1 VIRRILA
8 VALVLAA
15 SNGVGAD
22 ESVSAP
28 FITSPDE
35 VVHRMLQLAHTGP
48 DDVVVDLGSG
58 DGRIVIAAA
67 QKFGARGLGIEID
80 AGLVK
85 RSRDNALKAGVAHR
99 VTFQKGD
106 VLAADISA
114 ASVVTVYLLP
124 GLINR
129 LPPVFLRRLNPG
141 TRIVSHAFAMAGW
154 RPDAVETVRISQPHP
169 GQGPESTLY
178 LWVVPAEVRGIWGA
192 DGRQADG
199 TRIRIHQNFQE
210 VELEG
215 QLFGREISASRA
227 SLRGRDLMW
236 EANGLRFEGR
246 LQGEVITGELAGPD
260 GRQPFALRRAR

>member
-1 VIRRILA
+1 MIRRILA
-8 VALVLAA
+8 VALALVA
-15 SNGVGAD
+15 SNGVAAD

-28 FITSPDE
+28 FITSPEE
-35 VVHRMLQLAHTGP
+35 VVQRMLQLAHTGP

-85 RSRDNALKAGVAHR
+85 RSRENALKAGVADR
-99 VTFQKGD
+99 VTFQQGD

-154 RPDAVETVRISQPHP
+154 RPDAVETVRMSKPHP

-178 LWVVPAEVRGIWGA
+178 LWIVPAELRGVWE
-192 DGRQADG
+192 ADG
-199 TRIRIHQNFQE
+199 TRIRMHQNFQE

-215 QLFGREISASRA
+215 QLLGREISASRA
-227 SLRGRDLMW
+227 SLRGRDIMW
-236 EANGLRFEGR
+236 EANGLRFQGR

-260 GRQPFALRRAR
+260 GRQPLALRRAR

>member
-1 VIRRILA
+1 MIRRMLA
-8 VALVLAA
+8 VALAVAV
-15 SNGVGAD
+15 SNAVAAD
-22 ESVSAP
+22 EPVSAP

-35 VVHRMLQLAHTGP
+35 VVQRMLQFAHTGP

-80 AGLVK
+80 AGLVR
-85 RSRDNALKAGVAHR
+85 RSRENALKAGVGDR
-99 VTFQKGD
+99 VTFQQGD

-129 LPPVFLRRLNPG
+129 LPPVFLRLNPG

-154 RPDAVETVRISQPHP
+154 RPDAVETVRVSQPHP

-178 LWVVPAEVRGIWGA
+178 LWVVPAEVRGIWEG
-192 DGRQADG
+192 DGRAADG

-215 QLFGREISASRA
+215 QLLGRKISASRA
-227 SLRGRDLMW
+227 SLRGRDIMW
-236 EANGLRFEGR
+236 EANGLRFQGR

-260 GRQPFALRRAR
+260 